1 MFEIKTLKDGLKKIA
16 PRTKTSA
23 ITDNNNKSLD
33 TILGE
38 KANSTDVPSKV
49 SQLKNDTGFITNA
62 ALANYPNNT
71 QMNAAINS
79 HHDSTKQDKLAAQTP
94 YTGAGSKSKIP
105 KITTNALGQVTNVE
119 EVAIEAQSANLSQNL
134 TYAND
139 NTTPIVTYF
148 SDDLLLNNSNATYV
162 EARKNV
168 NIIYN
173 GILSTVEK
181 AITRF
186 SKDYFNIKNIN
197 EISLDISKVLATSL
211 LLDGSNVSYNSVD
224 DVNNF
229 KTGIGSFY
237 NVQNLPANDF
247 YLILSASRSPII
259 YHQIQFA
266 ISLSGTIYIRTVRSN
281 VVGEWENIVK
291 DTLASYSKNFALSA
305 NQGRILNETKQ
316 DKLTFAATDFNVT
329 NNNVALNS
337 TKLAD
342 YLLKSDAPGYT
353 DILTKTLAITIY
365 ATKTELNG
373 KLDTSTANSTYVAKN
388 DAPGYNDIL
397 TKTLANSTYETI
409 VNVNTELSKKLDIAN
424 VVDNLT
430 STDTN
435 KALSAKQGKV
445 LNEKITAET
454 NRAKTKENELNTK
467 IDTSTLLL
475 NGSQI
480 NFNPVDDLNNFKTG
494 IGYFSDTIQNTPP
507 STLTHMS
514 DATYLV
520 ISAANSSDAGVQRMQ
535 VAINVAIGLILQRA
549 FIDGSWSNWS
559 IYHNIANNLTT
570 DNQWNVLS
578 AKQGKVLNDT
588 KQDKLVSGTNI
599 KTINS
604 ESLLGRGNIE
614 LATKAYVDSQIR
626 SAINDSY

>member
-38 KANSTDVPSKV
+38 KANSTDVPSKM
-49 SQLKNDTGFITNA
+49 SQLANDTGFITNA

-71 QMNAAINS
+71 QMNAAINA

-105 KITTNALGQVTNVE
+105 KITTNELGQVTNVE

-134 TYAND
+134 TYVND
-139 NTTPIVTYF
+139 NNTEIVTDVVLD
-148 SDDLLLNNSNATYV
+148 SVIDDGTAT
-162 EARKNV
+162 
-168 NIIYN
+168 
-173 GILSTVEK
+173 GSLMT
-181 AITRF
+181 F
-186 SKDYFNIKNIN
+186 SKVN
-197 EISLDISKVLATSL
+197 
-211 LLDGSNVSYNSVD
+211 DGGIITMDFSI
-224 DVNNF
+224 F
-229 KTGIGSFY
+229 KF
-237 NVQNLPANDF
+237 
-247 YLILSASRSPII
+247 
-259 YHQIQFA
+259 
-266 ISLSGTIYIRTVRSN
+266 
-281 VVGEWENIVK
+281 
-291 DTLASYSKNFALSA
+291 
-305 NQGRILNETKQ
+305 
-316 DKLTFAATDFNVT
+316 
-329 NNNVALNS
+329 LNS
-337 TKLAD
+337 DFLVDASSIVSLNPTKFAN
-342 YLLKSDAPGYT
+342 YLLKSDAPGYA
-353 DILTKTLAITIY
+353 DILTKTLASTTYINKANAPGYDDILTN
-365 ATKTELNG
+365 ANAKT
-373 KLDTSTANSTYVAKN
+373 TYVAKN
-388 DAPGYNDIL
+388 DAPGYADIL
-397 TKTLANSTYETI
+397 TKTDAGLFYVTKVLANSTYETI
-409 VNVNTELSKKLDIAN
+409 ANVATKMAEVLRLDGSQMNKNPVDDLNNFYTGVGFFQNNTANGPTNTENYMVICASATFAHTMTVQLAVTNAKREVFIRSFFNNAWTEWTNL
-424 VVDNLT
+424 VVDDLT

-435 KALSAKQGKV
+435 KALSAKQGKA

-454 NRAKTKENELNTK
+454 NRATNKENELNTK

-507 STLTHMS
+507 STLTNMA
-514 DATYLV
+514 DATFLV

-535 VAINVAIGLILQRA
+535 VAINVVIGLILQRA

-604 ESLLGRGNIE
+604 ESLLGSGNIE
-614 LATKAYVDSQIR
+614 LATKVYVDSQIR